1 MTKILIVDDELKM
14 RVALSVVLE
23 DEGYEVAE
31 ASSAEDALAYLKEG
45 NSCDILITDNRM
57 SGMIGLELLKV
68 VTIHYPHIDTIMMT
82 AFGNNDI
89 GAEAFQ
95 NGALE
100 FLSKP
105 FEMSELLT
113 HIRSSIRKK
122 AMLKSKNEKVKSD
135 VNPHSFQGIIGE
147 SEAIIEAQKLCRL
160 AAPRDTTVIVRG
172 PSGSGKELLARSV
185 HEASGRE
192 NFIAINCGAIP
203 ENLLE
208 SELFGHEK
216 GSFTGA
222 HAAKQGCFE
231 RVGSGTLF
239 LDEIGDIPLA
249 MQVKLLRV
257 LQEKEF
263 TRVGAVTATP
273 FNGRVITATHRNLEE
288 MMEEG
293 SFRQDLYFRLNIF
306 PIEIPALSNRQE
318 DIPLLVMHFLKEFH
332 HPAGVTTSAMEKLMT
347 YLWPGNIREL
357 KNSIER
363 AVILSCNS
371 QITTDHLFFLKEDF
385 SPAGKSRTG
394 GRSTLLDSEKEMIEE
409 ALVKAGGNKSKAAR
423 LLGITRRVLYSK
435 LKSHQITSA

>member
-1 MTKILIVDDELKM
+1 MTKIVVVDDEIKM

-23 DEGYEVAE
+23 DEGYEVSE
-31 ASSAEDALAYLKEG
+31 AASAEEALTYLQEG
-45 NSCDILITDNRM
+45 NECDILITDNRM
-57 SGMIGLELLKV
+57 SGMVGLELLKQ
-68 VTIHYPHIDTIMMT
+68 VTIHYPEVDTIMMT

-95 NGALE
+95 NGAVE

-113 HIRSSIRKK
+113 HIRSSIRKRE
-122 AMLKSKNEKVKSD
+122 MLRSSVSVTANALS
-135 VNPHSFQGIIGE
+135 PTSFQGIIGE
-147 SEAIIEAQKLCRL
+147 SAAILEAQKLCRL
-160 AAPRDTTVIVRG
+160 AAPRDTSVIVRG

-185 HEASGRE
+185 HEASGRDG
-192 NFIAINCGAIP
+192 FIAINCGAIP

-216 GSFTGA
+216 GAFTGA
-222 HAAKQGCFE
+222 HVSKKGCFE
-231 RVGSGTLF
+231 RIGKGTLF

-263 TRVGAVTATP
+263 LRVGGVTSVP
-273 FNGRVITATHRNLEE
+273 FQGRVITATHRNLEE
-288 MMEEG
+288 MMEQG

-306 PIEIPALSNRQE
+306 PIEVPALAERRE
-318 DIPLLVMHFLKEFH
+318 DIPLLVTHFLRELNH
-332 HPAGVTTSAMEKLMT
+332 TAGISNQAVEKLVS
-347 YLWPGNIREL
+347 YPWRGNIREL

-363 AVILSCNS
+363 AVILSCDRKIS
-371 QITTDHLFFLKEDF
+371 EEQLYFLKEVSTDQ
-385 SPAGKSRTG
+385 PI
-394 GRSTLLDSEKEMIEE
+394 RSGITSLLDSEREMIQS
-409 ALVKAGGNKSKAAR
+409 ALEKAGGNKSKAAR

-435 LKSHQITSA
+435 LKNHQIELA